1 MCTSRDVEKEGWL
14 MKLAVKSLKRVHGV
28 LSILVLCAVCSGQN
42 TPNAV
47 AASSSMVSGT
57 NGEAVSRIRPA
68 LPDDYRIG
76 NSDVLMVNVWHEA
89 EISREV
95 PVRPD
100 GRISL
105 PLIGDVQAKGL
116 TAAELQAGIAQQL
129 KSFIENP
136 AVTVIVQQPK
146 SRHFSVM
153 GEVNRPG
160 TYVLDQPMTVLDGLA
175 LSGGFHD
182 FAKLKK
188 IYVLRTGPDGSQQ
201 RIPFNYK
208 RVIAGKKSSQNVPL
222 ESGDMIVV
230 P

>member
-1 MCTSRDVEKEGWL
+1 
-14 MKLAVKSLKRVHGV
+14 MKKSVVG
-28 LSILVLCAVCSGQN
+28 ILNSMHRIFVICFVCVTCLGQDQRS
-42 TPNAV
+42 AI
-47 AASSSMVSGT
+47 AASSPSVSGAA
-57 NGEAVSRIRPA
+57 GDAIARVRPA

-76 NSDVLMVNVWHEA
+76 NSDVLMVNVWHET

-105 PLIGDVQAKGL
+105 PLIGDVQAQGL
-116 TAAELQAGIAQQL
+116 TASELQAGITQQL

-188 IYVLRTGPDGSQQ
+188 IYVLRGNADGSQQ

-208 RVIAGKKSSQNVPL
+208 QVIAGKKSTQNVPL
-222 ESGDMIVV
+222 QSGDMIVV

>member
-1 MCTSRDVEKEGWL
+1 
-14 MKLAVKSLKRVHGV
+14 MKKFVVG
-28 LSILVLCAVCSGQN
+28 ILNRMHRIFAICLVCVSCLGQDQRSAI
-42 TPNAV
+42 T
-47 AASSSMVSGT
+47 ASSPSVSGAA
-57 NGEAVSRIRPA
+57 GDAIARVRPA

-76 NSDVLMVNVWHEA
+76 NSDVLMVNVWHET

-105 PLIGDVQAKGL
+105 PLIGDVQARGL
-116 TAAELQAGIAQQL
+116 TASELQAGIAQQL

-182 FAKLKK
+182 FAKLKR
-188 IYVLRTGPDGSQQ
+188 IYVLRGNADGSQQ

-208 RVIAGKKSSQNVPL
+208 QVIAGKKSVQNVPL
-222 ESGDMIVV
+222 QSGDMIVV